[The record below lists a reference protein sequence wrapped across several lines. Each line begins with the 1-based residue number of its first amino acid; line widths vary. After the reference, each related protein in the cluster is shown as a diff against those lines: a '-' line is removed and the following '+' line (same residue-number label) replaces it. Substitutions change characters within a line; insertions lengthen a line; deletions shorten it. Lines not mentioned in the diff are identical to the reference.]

1 MRLFC
6 ALRQKNSYV
15 VGVKPHQT
23 LYNPMPTSAFIPTYK
38 NFGSFAERTII
49 FFKFCGIDFILLGI
63 AVEIH
68 TVA

>member
-1 MRLFC
+1 MSFFC
-6 ALRQKNSYV
+6 SLRQKDSLV

-23 LYNPMPTSAFIPTYK
+23 LYNPMPTGAFIPTYK

-49 FFKFCGIDFILLGI
+49 FFKFCGVYFILLGI